1 MSAIFPYVGFN
12 YSSSAPCLGG
22 LPILRSLENCTG
34 TGTGTGT
41 TNRQDLLK
49 EQDNS
54 NVAGVVVDTTDCR
67 PDKQA
72 VTKAS
77 LEASAEVAQAD
88 TKHNEGKRRLDEQIN
103 SSSFGTRNK
112 VAMRIL
118 TIGAVL
124 ALLPGCILG
133 PYSEKGPNTG
143 SPQTQGIVKSEEL
156 HNLLRASEVPREV
169 NGRNV
174 SMNLPHV
181 TTEPE
186 KLEK

>member
-22 LPILRSLENCTG
+22 LPILRSLENC

-77 LEASAEVAQAD
+77 LEASAEAAQAD
-88 TKHNEGKRRLDEQIN
+88 AKHDEGTRRLNKKIN
-103 SSSFGTRNK
+103 SLNSGIRNK
-112 VAMRIL
+112 VAIVL
-118 TIGAVL
+118 AVGGTVL

-133 PYSEKGPNTG
+133 PYSEKGPNMG
-143 SPQTQGIVKSEEL
+143 SSQTQGVVSEEL
-156 HNLLRASEVPREV
+156 HNLLRASEVPYDV
-169 NGRNV
+169 NGKNFQHLHLTAV
-174 SMNLPHV
+174 PI
-181 TTEPE
+181 EPQN
-186 KLEK
+186 

>member
-22 LPILRSLENCTG
+22 LLILRSLENC

-54 NVAGVVVDTTDCR
+54 NVAGVVVDPTDCR

-77 LEASAEVAQAD
+77 LEASAEAAQA
-88 TKHNEGKRRLDEQIN
+88 KNEHNAGMQRLI
-103 SSSFGTRNK
+103 SRIRNNLGRAS
-112 VAMRIL
+112 VAVAL
-118 TIGAVL
+118 GL
-124 ALLPGCILG
+124 ALSLSSCAFDALSKRG
-133 PYSEKGPNTG
+133 SNTEL
-143 SPQTQGIVKSEEL
+143 SQTQGVVEPYFGNGESG
-156 HNLLRASEVPREV
+156 AYVPFWATDVPREV
-169 NGRNV
+169 NGKGF
-174 SMNLPHV
+174 LYPDLA
-181 TTEPE
+181 TTPPPTE
-186 KLEK
+186 LGN

>member
-1 MSAIFPYVGFN
+1 MSSIFPYVGFN
-12 YSSSAPCLGG
+12 HSSSAPCLGG
-22 LPILRSLENCTG
+22 LPILRSLENC

-54 NVAGVVVDTTDCR
+54 NVAGVVVDPTDCR

-77 LEASAEVAQAD
+77 LEASAEAAQAD
-88 TKHNEGKRRLDEQIN
+88 AKHDEGTRRLNKKIN
-103 SSSFGTRNK
+103 SLNSGIRNK
-112 VAMRIL
+112 VAIVL
-118 TIGAVL
+118 AVGGTVL

-133 PYSEKGPNTG
+133 PYSEKGPNMG
-143 SPQTQGIVKSEEL
+143 SSQTQGVVSEEL
-156 HNLLRASEVPREV
+156 YNLLRASEVPNQYGE
-169 NGRNV
+169 NF
-174 SMNLPHV
+174 SLLP

-186 KLEK
+186 K

>member
-1 MSAIFPYVGFN
+1 MSSIFPYVGFN
-12 YSSSAPCLGG
+12 HSSSAPCLGG
-22 LPILRSLENCTG
+22 LLILRSLENC

-156 HNLLRASEVPREV
+156 HNLLRASEVPYDV
-169 NGRNV
+169 NGKNFQHLHLTAV
-174 SMNLPHV
+174 PI
-181 TTEPE
+181 EPQN
-186 KLEK
+186 

>member
-54 NVAGVVVDTTDCR
+54 NVAGVVVDPTDCR

-77 LEASAEVAQAD
+77 LEASAEAAQAD
-88 TKHNEGKRRLDEQIN
+88 AKHDEGTRRLNKKIN
-103 SSSFGTRNK
+103 SLNSGIRNK
-112 VAMRIL
+112 VAIVL
-118 TIGAVL
+118 AVGGTVL

-133 PYSEKGPNTG
+133 PYSEKGPNMG
-143 SPQTQGIVKSEEL
+143 SSQTQGVVSEEL
-156 HNLLRASEVPREV
+156 YNLLRASEVPREV

>member
-22 LPILRSLENCTG
+22 LPILRSPEKLPGQVQGIIQEASRPETDFEENG
-34 TGTGTGT
+34 LALGNG
-41 TNRQDLLK
+41 NNP
-49 EQDNS
+49 EQI
-54 NVAGVVVDTTDCR
+54 AA
-67 PDKQA
+67 PLDKN
-72 VTKAS
+72 
-77 LEASAEVAQAD
+77 SAEVAQAD